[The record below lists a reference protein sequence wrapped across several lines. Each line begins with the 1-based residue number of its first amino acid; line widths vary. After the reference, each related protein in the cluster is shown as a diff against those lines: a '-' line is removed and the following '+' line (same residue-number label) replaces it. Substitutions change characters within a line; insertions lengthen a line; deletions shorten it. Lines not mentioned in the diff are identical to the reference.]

1 MSHNLVQDYFDQNSV
16 GSIMP
21 NLNTKIL
28 LDLPILLPHIEEQ
41 SKISSILRACDIKIA
56 ALDHEARLHE
66 ELFRA
71 MLEELMTG
79 RLPAGA
85 LAETEVK

>member
-1 MSHNLVQDYFDQNSV
+1 
-16 GSIMP
+16 MP

-28 LDLPILLPHIEEQ
+28 VGLPILLPPLDEQ
-41 SKISSILRACDIKIA
+41 QKISSTLRACDAKIA
-56 ALDHEARLHE
+56 ALEHEAHLHD

-79 RLPAGA
+79 RLRAGA
-85 LAETEVK
+85 LAETA